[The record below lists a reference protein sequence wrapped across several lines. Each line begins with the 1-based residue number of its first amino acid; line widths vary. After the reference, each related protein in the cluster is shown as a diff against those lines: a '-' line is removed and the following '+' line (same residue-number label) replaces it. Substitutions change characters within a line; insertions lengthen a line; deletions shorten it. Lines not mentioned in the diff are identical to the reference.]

1 MYVQPLE
8 GSISPNALASPAGNA
23 AQEGALSQGALAP
36 TAGDNISRFVPPG
49 ANDGALDYGGSFGSS
64 GSLQGVF
71 GSLMG
76 VLEQL
81 MQVLQSLMG
90 GGSSAPYG
98 SGGCN
103 PPWGS
108 GGPYGSGSCPP
119 GSGGCS
125 PYGNER
131 FFQNA
136 NGSSEGDP
144 HLSFNGAKWN
154 NMTSQPDLLNSNSFA
169 GGFRI
174 STQVTPS
181 NGNGVTWNQSATVS
195 LNHGATTVSMNN
207 NGDASI
213 TSHGQSISIQ
223 RGQTIQLGNGESV
236 TEEQNGS
243 LRVSAENGSGG
254 RIETTL
260 TAEGKGVNVDVNA
273 HDVDLGGTL
282 VNGYE
287 HREQG
292 GPTPGPAPISGPMP
306 TPIPSPIS
314 GPMPVPI
321 APGPFPIENPII
333 TDPITIN
340 NPITNPTGGEPQPV
354 Y

>member
-8 GSISPNALASPAGNA
+8 GSVSPNSLASPVGNP
-23 AQEGALSQGALAP
+23 AQEGALLQGPAAP
-36 TAGDNISRFVPPG
+36 AAGDNISRFVPPEL
-49 ANDGALDYGGSFGSS
+49 NDGADYGGGYGSS

-81 MQVLQSLMG
+81 MQMLQLLMG
-90 GGSSAPYG
+90 YGCSAPYG

-103 PPWGS
+103 A
-108 GGPYGSGSCPP
+108 PYGPGGNAPCP
-119 GSGGCS
+119 

-136 NGSSEGDP
+136 SGSSEGDP

-154 NMTSQPDLLNSNSFA
+154 NMSSQPDLLNSDSFA

-174 STQVTPS
+174 STQVTPP
-181 NGNGVTWNQSATVS
+181 NAKGVTWNQSATVS
-195 LNHGATTVSMNN
+195 LNNGATKITMNN

-213 TSHGQSISIQ
+213 TNDGQSVSIQ
-223 RGQTIQLGNGESV
+223 RGQTLALGNGESV
-236 TEEQNGS
+236 TYEQNGS

-260 TAEGKGVNVDVNA
+260 TAEGKGVNVDVTA

-287 HREQG
+287 RREP
-292 GPTPGPAPISGPMP
+292 GPTPVPGPIGTPIPAPISGPVQ

-314 GPMPVPI
+314 GPEPLPI
-321 APGPFPIENPII
+321 PILPGPYPIRNPIEH
-333 TDPITIN
+333 
-340 NPITNPTGGEPQPV
+340 EPQPV

>member
-8 GSISPNALASPAGNA
+8 GSVSPNSLASPAGGA
-23 AQEGALSQGALAP
+23 GPEGALLQGAVAP
-36 TAGDNISRFVPPG
+36 TAGDNISRFVPPTL
-49 ANDGALDYGGSFGSS
+49 NDGAEQYGAGYGNS
-64 GSLQGVF
+64 GSLQGIF

-81 MQVLQSLMG
+81 MQMLQSLTGYG
-90 GGSSAPYG
+90 GNPPYGSGGCPPYG

-103 PPWGS
+103 PPYGS
-108 GGPYGSGSCPP
+108 GGPPPYGSIGSPP
-119 GSGGCS
+119 YGSGGCP

-136 NGSSEGDP
+136 TGSSEGDP

-154 NMTSQPDLLNSNSFA
+154 NMTSQPDLLNSDSIA

-174 STQVTPS
+174 STQVTPQ
-181 NGNGVTWNQSATVS
+181 NAKGVTWNQSATVS
-195 LNHGATTVSMNN
+195 LDNGATKITMND

-213 TSHGQSISIQ
+213 TSYGQSVSIA
-223 RGQTIQLGNGESV
+223 RGQTLQLGNGESV
-236 TEEQNGS
+236 TCEENGS
-243 LRVSAENGSGG
+243 LRITAQNGNGG
-254 RIETTL
+254 KIETTL
-260 TAEGKGVNVDVNA
+260 TAEGKGVNVDVTA

-287 HREQG
+287 RRE
-292 GPTPGPAPISGPMP
+292 PGPMPGPIPGPIPSPVPVPISGPLP
-306 TPIPSPIS
+306 PII
-314 GPMPVPI
+314 
-321 APGPFPIENPII
+321 PGPFPIPAPI
-333 TDPITIN
+333 
-340 NPITNPTGGEPQPV
+340 GEQPQPV